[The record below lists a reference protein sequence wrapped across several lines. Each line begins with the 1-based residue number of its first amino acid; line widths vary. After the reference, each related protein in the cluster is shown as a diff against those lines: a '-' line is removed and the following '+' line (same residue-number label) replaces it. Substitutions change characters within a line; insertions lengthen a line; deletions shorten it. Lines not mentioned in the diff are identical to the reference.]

1 MRLAEVDAGIVVNVI
16 EVDPAAVPDWAAG
29 WPEAGEAGPGWTW
42 DGEAFTPPPEP
53 ETPLSEVRAAA
64 IASINS
70 AIGQARTEFITDL
83 PGQEMLYLVKEDEAG
98 RFINDPDA
106 DLADYPLTS
115 AEIGITGP
123 TAYEVAQIYLNL
135 GAQFRQIGAQ
145 LETIRL
151 GHIAQVEIAET
162 AGDVALVLASFA
174 DAMGAIQGSVP

>member
-1 MRLAEVDAGIVVNVI
+1 MRLAQIEDGIIVNVI
-16 EVDPAAVPDWAAG
+16 EVDPAAMPDWASD
-29 WPEAGEAGPGWTW
+29 WPKVDQAGPGWTF
-42 DGEAFTPPPEP
+42 DGADFIPPPES
-53 ETPLSEVRAAA
+53 TAALSEVCAAA
-64 IASINS
+64 IDSINS

-98 RFINDPDA
+98 RFIKDLDA
-106 DLADYPLTS
+106 DLENYPLIA

-123 TAYEVAQIYLNL
+123 TAYEVAQVYLNL

-162 AGDVALVLASFA
+162 ATDVTVVLASFA